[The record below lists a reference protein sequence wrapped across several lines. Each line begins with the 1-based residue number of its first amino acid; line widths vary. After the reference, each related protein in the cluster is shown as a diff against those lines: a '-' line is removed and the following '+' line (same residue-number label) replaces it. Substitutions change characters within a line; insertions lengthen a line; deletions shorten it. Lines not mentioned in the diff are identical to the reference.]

1 MTEGNFIAYYR
12 VSTDRQGRSGLGLEA
27 QQQAVLD
34 FLNGGGWQ
42 LLADYTEV
50 ESGRVAARP
59 ELTKALAHAKKEKA
73 TLLIAKADRLSRKV
87 AFVAPLLD
95 SKVKFVACDMPHA
108 SRFEWHI
115 RAALA
120 EEESRLIS
128 VRTKAALA
136 AAKARGVKL
145 GTYAPVLAAKKKAEA
160 RTFAAGVLDT
170 VRELQAAGATSTRA
184 LAAAL
189 NEKGITAPHGG
200 KWHQTGVVRL
210 LRTIKALCDPLK
222 S

>member
-42 LLADYTEV
+42 LIADYTEV
-50 ESGRVAARP
+50 ESGKAIARP
-59 ELTKALAHAKKEKA
+59 ELTKALAHAKKAKA

-87 AFVAPLLD
+87 AFIAPLLD
-95 SKVKFVACDMPHA
+95 SRVKFVACDMPHA

-160 RTFAAGVLDT
+160 RTFAAGIQDK

-184 LAAAL
+184 LGAAL
-189 NEKGITAPHGG
+189 NAEGIKTPRGG
-200 KWHQTGVVRL
+200 QWHQTSVVRL
-210 LRTIKALCDPLK
+210 LRTIKGL
-222 S
+222 